1 MKDYRDVI
9 IRPIVTEKSMKLM
22 AEDNKYTFEVAKGT
36 NKIEIRQAV
45 EAIWNVKVEKVNTSN
60 SRQLEKMTHLE
71 PFAYPEP
78 HFVLFDYRHRNPLNY
93 EAKAQDI
100 YL

>member
-60 SRQLEKMTHLE
+60 SRQLEKRVGRYMAKVTAVHKAVVKLKE
-71 PFAYPEP
+71 GYSIE
-78 HFVLFDYRHRNPLNY
+78 LFG
-93 EAKAQDI
+93 EAE
-100 YL
+100 

>member
-60 SRQLEKMTHLE
+60 SRQLEKR
-71 PFAYPEP
+71 
-78 HFVLFDYRHRNPLNY
+78 V
-93 EAKAQDI
+93 
-100 YL
+100 

>member
-22 AEDNKYTFEVAKGT
+22 AEDNKYTFEVAKGI

-60 SRQLEKMTHLE
+60 SRQLEKRVGRYMAKVPAVHKAVVKLKE
-71 PFAYPEP
+71 GYSID
-78 HFVLFDYRHRNPLNY
+78 LFGDA
-93 EAKAQDI
+93 E
-100 YL
+100 

>member
-60 SRQLEKMTHLE
+60 SRQLEKRVGRYMAKVHAVHKAVVKLKE
-71 PFAYPEP
+71 GYSID
-78 HFVLFDYRHRNPLNY
+78 LFGDA
-93 EAKAQDI
+93 E
-100 YL
+100 

>member
-9 IRPIVTEKSMKLM
+9 IRPIITEKSMKAM

-60 SRQLEKMTHLE
+60 SKQRTRRVGRYMGKVPAVH
-71 PFAYPEP
+71 
-78 HFVLFDYRHRNPLNY
+78 
-93 EAKAQDI
+93 KAVVKLKEGYSIDI
-100 YL
+100 FGSEE